1 MVKAIDSEMLAV
13 PNPSIN
19 VPPTAF
25 PCCASVVVADCAPP
39 TGSFVAPMYSPET
52 TSVEADGK
60 AVEPPEHPTRAS
72 PAVAHN
78 AQNLT
83 GKQAISKHLPH
94 PLSEL
99 NSRELRPH
107 SRADGRS
114 RAILFSARVAS
125 LPVRPPTFR
134 QDARPRPT
142 PFAVR
147 RYRSSSDT
155 KRRESNALSST
166 HFFSWLGLTV
176 VENGFGFVDV
186 VGFGVECHD
195 DVSRVEI
202 FLNSLDGFVR
212 C

>member
-1 MVKAIDSEMLAV
+1 MHTAPLKLAVPLPLSAGPEMVKAIDSEMLAV

-134 QDARPRPT
+134 QDVLPRST
-142 PFAVR
+142 PFAVPR
-147 RYRSSSDT
+147 DEYFSIVPEHALCGSAVPEFVGYKKDEKAMLSRLPFSS
-155 KRRESNALSST
+155 RGR
-166 HFFSWLGLTV
+166 G
-176 VENGFGFVDV
+176 
-186 VGFGVECHD
+186 
-195 DVSRVEI
+195 
-202 FLNSLDGFVR
+202 
-212 C
+212 